1 MRINK
6 YIAHAGICSRRKAD
20 ELIEDKRVRVNGKL
34 VDDFSLKVGKED
46 KVEVDGKLV
55 EIEEKFYYKLN
66 KPIGYISSNYDPYND
81 KDLESLV
88 KINKRFFCAG
98 RLDMDSHGLML
109 ITNDGDLVNRLIHP
123 RFKVKKEYIVKVN
136 TLLTKEDEEI
146 FRKSIDLGN
155 GEVSSGAEL
164 YTLDKDKKIYRVRIH
179 QGYNRQIRR
188 MFDYFGSTVLE
199 LKRIKIGEI
208 QLRDLKEGQY
218 APLDKNEIEFLKKL

>member
-20 ELIEDKRVRVNGKL
+20 ELIENKRVKVNGKL
-34 VDDFSLKVGKED
+34 VEDFSLQVGKED
-46 KVEVDGKLV
+46 RIEVDGKLI
-55 EIEEKFYYKLN
+55 EIEDKFYYKLN
-66 KPIGYISSNYDPYND
+66 KPIGYISSNYDPYNE

-88 KINKRFFCAG
+88 KIKKRFFCAG

-123 RFKVKKEYIVKVN
+123 KFKVKKEYIVKVDR
-136 TLLTKEDEEI
+136 LLKEKEEQI

-155 GEVSSGAEL
+155 GEVSSGADL
-164 YTLDKDKKIYRVRIH
+164 NILDKEKKIYKVRIH

-188 MFDYFGSTVLE
+188 MFDYFGSKVVDLQRT
-199 LKRIKIGEI
+199 KIGEI
-208 QLRDLKEGQY
+208 KLEDLKEGQY
-218 APLDKNEIEFLKKL
+218 VPLNKNEIEFLKKL